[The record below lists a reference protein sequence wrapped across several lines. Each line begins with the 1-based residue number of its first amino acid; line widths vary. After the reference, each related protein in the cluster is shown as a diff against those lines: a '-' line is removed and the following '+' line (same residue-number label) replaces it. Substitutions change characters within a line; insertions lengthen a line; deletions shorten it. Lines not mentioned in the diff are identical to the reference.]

1 MQVWIDNASWNT
13 NGAISNV
20 VINLPSQNKFLVYMV
35 DFDII
40 KLEPVLS
47 GQYVTSFKFRSNINT
62 GNNEFVGF
70 TVLAYVD

>member
-1 MQVWIDNASWNT
+1 MQVWVDNAYWNT
-13 NGAISNV
+13 NGAISNA
-20 VINLPSQNKFLVYMV
+20 VINLPSQKKFLVYMV

-47 GQYVTSFKFRSNINT
+47 GQYVTGFKFRSNINT
-62 GNNEFVGF
+62 GNNEYVGF

>member
-20 VINLPSQNKFLVYMV
+20 TISLPSQKKLLVYMV

-40 KLEPVLS
+40 KLDPVFS
-47 GQYVTSFKFRSNINT
+47 GQYVTGFRFKSNTNT
-62 GNNEFVGF
+62 GNNEFIGF
-70 TVLAYVD
+70 TVLAYLD